1 MAIWRLIP
9 IDLSDPSWAA
19 SSDRGPVVVRA
30 LDEVSARKAAEAA
43 FGIKS
48 RFAPGKG
55 IKVPPWTRNQLVR
68 AEVVDQ
74 TSYSV
79 EGSTEILEPTFVRDL
94 HPHPPVKE
102 PRSRRRS
109 AGRPPR

>member
-9 IDLSDPSWAA
+9 IDHLDPSWEA
-19 SSDRGPVVVRA
+19 SSHCGPVTVRA
-30 LDEVSARKAAEAA
+30 PDETSARQTAEAA

-48 RFAPGKG
+48 RFVAGQG

-74 TSYSV
+74 PSYSA
-79 EGSTEILEPTFVRDL
+79 EGSTEVLEPTFVHDL
-94 HPHPPVKE
+94 QPHPPVKE
-102 PRSRRRS
+102 PRTRRS
-109 AGRPPR
+109 GARRIR